1 MEQYAL
7 ENGISYYN
15 FVDKIEEIGIDF
27 SQDTYDAGLHLNL
40 TGATKMSKYFA
51 EILMQNYDLTNYRGD
66 TLYEEK
72 LQEYKE
78 FIQ

>member
-1 MEQYAL
+1 MEKYAL
-7 ENGISYYN
+7 KNNIDYYN
-15 FVDKIEEIGIDF
+15 FVDKVNEIGIDF

-51 EILMQNYDLTNYRGD
+51 NILMQNYDLTDFRGD
-66 TLYEEK
+66 PLYEQK

-78 FIQ
+78 FIK